1 MFEFHFWKNRYNK
14 HYLEPQEVFLDKLA
28 QEKEREFGVSEKKFE
43 VPLSR
48 KTIKGLFFFILLA
61 IFSLFART
69 FYFQVLENDKYL
81 ALANEN
87 KFIIYSIGSERGV
100 IYDNSGE
107 QLVFNRP
114 SFDLILNK
122 NELPE
127 DDQKKKEVLTKVSKI
142 INQDYDSLNSFI
154 EESNRSIL
162 ISENL
167 DHQTLILIEIRIN
180 ELKGFYVSYNST
192 RYYEKAPIFSHIIG
206 YLGKETEEKYV
217 GKEGL
222 EKSYQDVLKKNPGKV
237 QIERDAYGNIISKE
251 IISLPQSGES
261 LILWLNSKL
270 QEKTYQVLEETL
282 KRTGAKKAVA
292 IALDPKTG
300 GVLALVSIPS
310 YDNNLFTKG
319 ADVQTLKDLLNNPE
333 EPLFNRA
340 ISGLYSTGSTIKPL
354 IATAALEE
362 ELISPDKKIF
372 CEGEIN
378 VPHKYDPEIIYYY
391 KDWTVHGPTDM
402 RKAIAES
409 CNVYFYTIGGG
420 YKNQEGLGPS
430 KIKQYLELFGWGS
443 KTGIDLPGEAAGSIP
458 SPEWKKEVKKENWV
472 DGDTYN
478 LSIGQ
483 GDLLISPLQVVV
495 AFTAI
500 ANKGTLFSPKIVK
513 YIADSNKNIIEE
525 IEPEIIKKNFV
536 NPENLEI
543 VRQGMRMAVT
553 GERSPQASSVLL
565 NSLPVTAA
573 AKTGTAQTPIKGNY
587 HNWISVFAPYEEPE
601 IVLTIMFENV
611 EGVQTIAL
619 PAAKEIL
626 EYYFSK

>member
-430 KIKQYLELFGWGS
+430 KIKQYLKLFGWGS

-513 YIADSNKNIIEE
+513 YIADSDKNIIEE

-553 GERSPQASSVLL
+553 GERSPQASSFLL

>member
-430 KIKQYLELFGWGS
+430 KIKQYLKLFGWGS

-553 GERSPQASSVLL
+553 GERSPQASSFLL

>member
-430 KIKQYLELFGWGS
+430 KIKQYLKLFGWGS

-513 YIADSNKNIIEE
+513 YIADSDKNIIEE

-536 NPENLEI
+536 SPENLEI